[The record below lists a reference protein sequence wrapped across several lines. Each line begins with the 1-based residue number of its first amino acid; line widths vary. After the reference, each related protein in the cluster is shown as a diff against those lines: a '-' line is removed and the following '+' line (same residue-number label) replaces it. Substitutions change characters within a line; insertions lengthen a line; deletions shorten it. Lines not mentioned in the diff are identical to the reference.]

1 MSYCHTSWQYDWY
14 TEIELYVYVGIVQR
28 RTFVRNKST
37 VLTRVI
43 VGLFIID
50 EKPTIFVDK
59 RTKYIH
65 LSRVNKD
72 LDSWLTWLC

>member
-1 MSYCHTSWQYDWY
+1 MYETSQNFTFYGQDPL

-43 VGLFIID
+43 VGLFLIY

-72 LDSWLTWLC
+72 LDS